1 MKKLLIFLFIFP
13 LIVVSQELPK
23 KPLPDDLRSF
33 NQMNLM
39 NINVGMT
46 KKEVIESMGGIK
58 SIQTWTNKLRK
69 EMTMWLIK
77 YQVINN
83 PYSRDLTSDDK
94 GNSIEV
100 LWYYTDNSIGKSQ
113 DNDKII
119 QKDLTPIILKN
130 NSVIGMG
137 CGFYTNYSK
146 NNNTNFSIDNN

>member
-1 MKKLLIFLFIFP
+1 
-13 LIVVSQELPK
+13 
-23 KPLPDDLRSF
+23 
-33 NQMNLM
+33 
-39 NINVGMT
+39 MT

-137 CGFYTNYSK
+137 WGFYTNYSK
-146 NNNTNFSIDNN
+146 NNNINFSIDNN

>member
-137 CGFYTNYSK
+137 WGFYTNYSK
-146 NNNTNFSIDNN
+146 NNNINFSIDNN

>member
-1 MKKLLIFLFIFP
+1 MKKILIFLFIFP

-39 NINVGMT
+39 SVDIGMT
-46 KKEVIESMGGIK
+46 KKEVIESMGGMK
-58 SIQTWTNKLRK
+58 SIQTWTNKIRG

-77 YQVINN
+77 HQVINN
-83 PYSRDLTSDDK
+83 PYSRDLTTDEK

-113 DNDKII
+113 DNDKIV
-119 QKDLTPIILKN
+119 QKDLTPVILKN
-130 NSVIGMG
+130 NSVVGMG
-137 CGFYTNYSK
+137 WGFYTNYSK
-146 NNNTNFSIDNN
+146 NNNINISIDKN